1 MKSWFQHFKLV
12 STGRSAVSMPS
23 MLLYL
28 PISFFFALEREFV
41 LAPGNFSNQIKIVLA
56 GELTSFLFLH
66 ISSLT
71 ILRNRKAREQNLY
84 LCLFVWAMTGVIRG
98 FFAEFYAAS
107 ILNLDSYTTLRI
119 LTSALFSTLGLGFA
133 AYAFGSIYEIE
144 TRKAALRSLSGF
156 ISTDSTNLNAE
167 QVAMK
172 EEAIITLQQTL
183 IPKVIQLQRLTAG
196 LKKFELSQPLA
207 LALFSLEE
215 QAHRLVY
222 QMRVNLDNL
231 ESIPNPR
238 SGVASRILNSSQ
250 VTLKLWPN
258 VISVKLSFFFLSI
271 GGAVVQ
277 LGRNTTAGALCSLL
291 GAVISVVTL
300 ILFNRISKRATTSRN
315 FLVISCTYASVFIL
329 QYLYSS
335 RLVPQ
340 LFDLSQ
346 PFDPWYS
353 AVKVTFAV
361 YLASLFLSFLEA
373 DSLLLQSMSNES
385 TSSREILDL
394 KSSKNEMLEVVNTT
408 TNQGEL
414 QGHISGVLLAL
425 NLLTKDED
433 TFLSNRDP
441 SGIINNANLLLS
453 NAIAEIQNLSV
464 KDLLN

>member
-1 MKSWFQHFKLV
+1 
-12 STGRSAVSMPS
+12 MPS

-71 ILRNRKAREQNLY
+71 ILRNRKTRAQNLF
-84 LCLFVWAMTGVIRG
+84 LCLVVWAMTGVIRG

-119 LTSALFSTLGLGFA
+119 LISALFSTLGLGFA

-144 TRKAALRSLSGF
+144 TKKSALRSLSGF

-215 QAHRLVY
+215 QAHRLAY

-231 ESIPNPR
+231 ESLPSPR
-238 SGVASRILNSSQ
+238 SGVASRIFSSTP
-250 VTLKLWPN
+250 VALKLWPS
-258 VISVKLSFFFLSI
+258 IFSVKLSFLFLI
-271 GGAVVQ
+271 FGGAII
-277 LGRNTTAGALCSLL
+277 LSAILSSIIIGISL
-291 GAVISVVTL
+291 V
-300 ILFNRISKRATTSRN
+300 LFDIISKRAK
-315 FLVISCTYASVFIL
+315 ISQKSFIYAFAYIFIFIL
-329 QYLYSS
+329 QYLYASELAP
-335 RLVPQ
+335 RIFEL
-340 LFDLSQ
+340 LQ
-346 PFDPWYS
+346 PFDPLYS
-353 AVKVTFAV
+353 AARVTFAV
-361 YLASLFLSFLEA
+361 YLASLFLSFLKA
-373 DSLLLQSMSNES
+373 DSLLLQSMTIES
-385 TSSREILDL
+385 TNSREILNL
-394 KSSKNEMLEVVNTT
+394 KSSKNEMLEAVNMT
-408 TNQGEL
+408 TNQGAL
-414 QGHISGVLLAL
+414 QGHISGVILAL
-425 NLLTKDED
+425 NLLSKDED
-433 TFLSNRDP
+433 THVFGKDP
-441 SGIINNANLLLS
+441 SGIINNANTLLS
-453 NAIAEIQNLSV
+453 NAIAEIQNLSIRE
-464 KDLLN
+464 LLN

>member
-1 MKSWFQHFKLV
+1 
-12 STGRSAVSMPS
+12 MPS
-23 MLLYL
+23 MILYL
-28 PISFFFALEREFV
+28 PISFVFALEREFA
-41 LAPGNFSNQIKIVLA
+41 LAPGMLSNQLKIVLA

-71 ILRNRKAREQNLY
+71 LLRNRKVKHQNLF
-84 LCLFVWAMTGVIRG
+84 LCIFVWAFTGVIRG
-98 FFAEFYAAS
+98 FFAEFYATS
-107 ILNLDSYTTLRI
+107 LLNLDSHASLRI
-119 LTSALFSTLGLGFA
+119 LVSVMFSTLGLGFA
-133 AYAFGSIYEIE
+133 AYSFGSIYELE
-144 TRKAALRSLSGF
+144 TKKAALRSLNGF
-156 ISTDSTNLNAE
+156 ISSENIGLNSE

-196 LKKFELSQPLA
+196 LKKYELSQPLA

-238 SGVASRILNSSQ
+238 SGVASRIFNSSQ
-250 VTLKLWPN
+250 ITLKLWPN

-271 GGAVVQ
+271 GGVVVQ
-277 LGRNTTAGALCSLL
+277 FGRNTTTGALCSLL
-291 GAVISVVTL
+291 GSVISVVTL
-300 ILFNRISKRATTSRN
+300 LIFDRISRRDAISRKSFIVTCAYVSI
-315 FLVISCTYASVFIL
+315 FLL

-340 LFDLSQ
+340 LFDLAQ
-346 PFDPWYS
+346 PFDPWYP

-361 YLASLFLSFLEA
+361 YLASLYLSFLKA
-373 DSLLLQSMSNES
+373 DSLLLQSMSTES
-385 TSSREILDL
+385 MSSREILDL
-394 KSSKNEMLEVVNTT
+394 KSSKNEMLDAVNTT

-414 QGHISGVLLAL
+414 QGHISGVIMAL